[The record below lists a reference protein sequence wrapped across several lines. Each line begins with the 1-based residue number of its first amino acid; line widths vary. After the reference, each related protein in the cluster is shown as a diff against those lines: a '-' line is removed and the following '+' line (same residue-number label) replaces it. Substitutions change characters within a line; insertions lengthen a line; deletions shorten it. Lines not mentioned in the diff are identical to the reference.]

1 MLYQTLKG
9 FTPAD
14 TSSITKLFWP
24 KQTFKGDKKK
34 KKKLWLKGDMT
45 ACQASDRAAAVK
57 STSRI
62 WCPRFKATGRITVCS
77 LDN

>member
-14 TSSITKLFWP
+14 KSSITELFWP
-24 KQTFKGDKKK
+24 KQIFKGEKKF
-34 KKKLWLKGDMT
+34 DMKV
-45 ACQASDRAAAVK
+45 CQASDRAAAVK

-62 WCPRFKATGRITVCS
+62 WCPRFKAAGRIAVFV
-77 LDN
+77 L